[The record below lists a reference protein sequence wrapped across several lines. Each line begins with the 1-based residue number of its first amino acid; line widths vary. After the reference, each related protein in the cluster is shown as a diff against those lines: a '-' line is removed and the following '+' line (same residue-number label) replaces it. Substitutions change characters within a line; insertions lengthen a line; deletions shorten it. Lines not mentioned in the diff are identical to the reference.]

1 MRISD
6 ADLLTQYRR
15 AVAEWP
21 WVAAVE
27 RPIGL
32 PPMLLW
38 AVASRETN
46 MTNIIGDGGH
56 GIGIWQRDRRA
67 WDLPGSVE
75 WYIAHPRRQAED
87 AAAMLLGAHSTFGT
101 WHAAI
106 AAYNAGAGAVRKA
119 LTAGVDPDSRTTQGD
134 YASDVE
140 SRRVRLLAMTGH
152 PAAPTATT
160 TRSAMPAVMLS
171 QHFARAEFACRHCG
185 ALPRG
190 GVSLALLRALE
201 LARTRHYPGGLPIA
215 SGYRCP
221 AHRLSQAT
229 PSSRHTK
236 GDAADIPPVMTV
248 QQANACGFKGIGFNR
263 AGLVVHVDM
272 RPTLLGRVVTFPD
285 AGTA

>member
-6 ADLLTQYRR
+6 ADLLAQYRR
-15 AVAEWP
+15 AEKEWP
-21 WVAAVE
+21 WVPAVE
-27 RPIGL
+27 RAVKL

-38 AVASRETN
+38 AIASRETN
-46 MTNIIGDGGH
+46 MRNVVGDGGR
-56 GIGIWQRDRRA
+56 GVGIWQRDRVGNV
-67 WDLPGSVE
+67 LPGSVE
-75 WYIAHPRRQAED
+75 WYLQHPRRQAED

-119 LTAGVDPDSRTTQGD
+119 LAAGVDPDSRTTQGD
-134 YASDVE
+134 YAADVE

-160 TRSAMPAVMLS
+160 TRSAMPAAMLS
-171 QHFARAEFACRHCG
+171 RHFAVSEFSCRHCG
-185 ALPRG
+185 KLPPG
-190 GVSLALLRALE
+190 GVSGALLAALE
-201 LARTRHYPGGLPIA
+201 VARTRHFPDGLVIA
-215 SGYRCP
+215 SGYRC
-221 AHRLSQAT
+221 AQHRLSQAT

-248 QQANACGFKGIGFNR
+248 QQAKACGFKGIGFNR

-272 RPTLLGRVVTFPD
+272 RPTLLGRVATFPD

>member
-6 ADLLTQYRR
+6 ADLTAQYRR

-27 RPIGL
+27 RPVGL

-46 MTNIIGDGGH
+46 MTNVIGDGGH

-67 WDLPGSVE
+67 WDLPGNVE
-75 WYIAHPRRQAED
+75 WYIDHPRRQAED
-87 AAAMLLGAHSTFGT
+87 AAALLAGLHGKLGT

-106 AAYNAGAGAVRKA
+106 AAYNAGESRIRKA

-134 YASDVE
+134 YAADVE
-140 SRRVRLLAMTGH
+140 SRRIRLLALTGH

-160 TRSAMPAVMLS
+160 TRSAMPAAMLS
-171 QHFARAEFACRHCG
+171 AHFARTEFACRHCG
-185 ALPRG
+185 TLPRG

-201 LARTRHYPGGLPIA
+201 VARTRHYPGGLPIA

-221 AHRLSQAT
+221 QHRLSQAS
-229 PSSRHTK
+229 PNSRHTK
-236 GDAADIPPVMTV
+236 GDAADVPPVMTV
-248 QQANACGFKGIGFNR
+248 QQAKACGFKGIGFNGR
-263 AGLVVHVDM
+263 GLVVHVDM